1 MGPTNVA
8 LVKLFRADRALRE
21 AQERLEA
28 ATKNVRV
35 QERRVTDL
43 AERIKLAHTRLR
55 EQQSSGG
62 QLELDVKTR
71 EARIEK
77 LRAQQA
83 ITRNNKEYQTFLIE
97 INTEKVDRGKA
108 EDELI
113 KVMEAIEK
121 GQAEIKDLTTQH
133 DAEQA
138 KFTALKND
146 IGQTVIRLQAQVDEL
161 RPAREAA
168 AGVLPPRARQPFERL
183 AERYDGEAMGAL
195 AKPDRRREEYLCTA
209 CNMDLVPDVYN
220 RLHSRD
226 DMVCCPSCGRILYI
240 PEELPPEVAINSR
253 GKSEAREPRVTTS
266 GAAPRARR
274 AKGAEKLDPTERR
287 AKGRFGRV
295 LDAAQGESVKIALDA
310 GEKPVE
316 CDVTIDGRPQGVY
329 KGRSAEHLHRIV
341 SLRIE
346 EAGLKGAVEVH
357 EKPQPPEESPA
368 EASASASDT
377 PEVVAAQPADEQGM
391 AQQGIGQ
398 AGDNASH

>member
-161 RPAREAA
+161 RPACSMR
-168 AGVLPPRARQPFERL
+168 
-183 AERYDGEAMGAL
+183 
-195 AKPDRRREEYLCTA
+195 
-209 CNMDLVPDVYN
+209 LVPDVYN

-226 DMVCCPSCGRILYI
+226 DMVCCPSCVRILYI

-398 AGDNASH
+398 AGDALLGHALFVGGLRRNDFG